1 MLRVLLFFAFLI
13 IVAFADSFFAD
24 KPGEI
29 LVNWQGYHIKTSLA
43 VGAGVVLS
51 IAFLLLAAWAL
62 IRFVFKIPAV
72 VSLSNQMRRRNK
84 GFAALSRGL
93 IAVNAG
99 DAEVARASALEA
111 QKLLRH
117 EPLALLLKA
126 QAAQLANDQSSAE
139 AAFRAMT
146 HRSDMKLIGLR
157 GLHAEA
163 HRRGDVEDA
172 HEFAAAAHDIARL
185 PWTAQAVMH
194 RQTSKGDWQSALR
207 ALDSDAN
214 SKKTDR
220 KSRERQKAVLE
231 TAIALEKS
239 ETSPEE
245 ALALARSALKRE
257 PGLVPAL
264 ALAARLMNRKGET
277 RKAAKLIETAWAAAP
292 HPDLAH
298 AYLEPRPG
306 ESAADRLAKAQSLAK
321 IAPRDPESLMTT
333 AKAAIA
339 AGNFKVARDAMQP
352 LIEGSSR
359 PTVRMCHIMADL
371 EEAEHGSA
379 GYVREWLARGARA
392 PHDPAW
398 VADGLASDHWLPAS
412 PVTGKLD
419 AFVWQRPVER
429 LRAESGTE
437 DAVFAPLAAPEPR
450 LRLEDTKGKDAVTPD
465 LDPPAPAAQSYPASA
480 PASALNDPASAD
492 RTIPHPVIFPLPGAP
507 DDPGLEERSSA
518 AKGAPP
524 VL

>member
-13 IVAFADSFFAD
+13 AVAFADAWFAD

-29 LVNWQGYHIKTSLA
+29 FVNWQGYHIKTSLG
-43 VGAGVVLS
+43 VGAGVILS
-51 IAFLLLAAWAL
+51 VAFMLVAGWAL

-99 DAEVARASALEA
+99 DAEVARASAVEA
-111 QKLLRH
+111 QKHLRH
-117 EPLALLLKA
+117 EPLALLLRA
-126 QAAQLANDQSSAE
+126 QAAQLADDQTSAE
-139 AAFRAMT
+139 AAFKAMT

-185 PWTAQAVMH
+185 PWTSQAVMQ

-207 ALDSDAN
+207 ALDNDSA

-220 KSRERQKAVLE
+220 KGRERQRAVLE

-239 ETSPEE
+239 ETAPDE
-245 ALALARSALKRE
+245 ALNLARSALKRE
-257 PGLVPAL
+257 PNLVPAL
-264 ALAARLMNRKGET
+264 SLAARLMNRKGET
-277 RKAAKLIETAWAAAP
+277 RKAAKLIETAWAIAP
-292 HPDLAH
+292 HPDLAN

-306 ESAADRLAKAQSLAK
+306 ESPADRLVKAQALAK
-321 IAPRDPESLMTT
+321 FAPLDAESLMTI

-339 AGNFKVARDAMQP
+339 AGNFKSAREAMQP

-359 PTVRMCHIMADL
+359 PTIRMCHIMADL

-392 PHDPAW
+392 PHDFAW

-419 AFVWQRPVER
+419 AFAWQRPIER
-429 LRAESGTE
+429 LRTDAGTE
-437 DAVFAPLAAPEPR
+437 DALFAPLAAPEPR
-450 LRLEDTKGKDAVTPD
+450 LQLEDAQGKT
-465 LDPPAPAAQSYPASA
+465 PAAPDAETLAAASQSPSAGSAWSQPAA
-480 PASALNDPASAD
+480 AD
-492 RTIPHPVIFPLPGAP
+492 KAISHPVIFPLPGAP
-507 DDPGLEERSSA
+507 DDPGLDERSAS
-518 AKGAPP
+518 KGVPP